1 MMGHWFQDVCQ
12 LAEAAFSSYGPWM
25 AAILD
30 FFIKSTPFHN
40 KSEIDVL
47 KSYWCHF
54 LYCRERS
61 YISSY
66 ISWCLQVEN
75 SLFWELLPLNRVHF
89 GFLIKIILSPNK
101 TKENVFMIFW
111 GLILCFLKGSYN
123 TLSISQCY
131 LVDGFRFWQLRPLNG
146 GHLGFFYKMA
156 F

>member
-1 MMGHWFQDVCQ
+1 MGHWFQDVCQ
-12 LAEAAFSSYGPWM
+12 LAEAAFSSYCPWM

-30 FFIKSTPFHN
+30 FLIKRTPFHN

-89 GFLIKIILSPNK
+89 GFLIKIIPFPNK
-101 TKENVFMIFW
+101 TRENVFMILW